1 MFGVI
6 WILLGVVLLGFYNGQ
21 LLLDD
26 KTPEDDPKNKNIEA
40 NWHFVGA
47 CIFLYLSITAW
58 YVWGLEY
65 IPFALSS
72 FWVIFAAIVHKV
84 GLNKPFFFVG
94 TTAKT
99 DKLIRWL
106 FPKNPEMGC
115 AILKITTLIL
125 SVLAVIF
132 L

>member
-1 MFGVI
+1 MLGII
-6 WILLGVVLLGFYNGQ
+6 WILTGVVLLGFYNGQ

-26 KTPEDDPKNKNIEA
+26 KTPEDDPKNKDIEKS
-40 NWHFVGA
+40 WHFLGA
-47 CIFLYLSITAW
+47 CIFLYLTITAW
-58 YVWGLEY
+58 YVWGWEY

-72 FWVIFAAIVHKV
+72 FWTIFAAIVHKV
-84 GLNKPFFFVG
+84 GLNKPPFFVG

-99 DKLIRWL
+99 DKLIRRF
-106 FPKNPEMGC
+106 FPENPEKGS

-125 SVLAVIF
+125 SLLAIIF